1 VTSGYIWAVI
11 LGMGVA
17 NYVVRFAP
25 MAVLARIELPKP
37 LLRFLSFIPVTVMS
51 ALTVGEVLRPDG
63 RWLPLQSNPYLFA
76 AIPTAFVYYKWR
88 SFLGTT
94 VAGILFLLAFQML
107 VG

>member
-1 VTSGYIWAVI
+1 MSSGYIWAVI
-11 LGMGVA
+11 VGMGVA
-17 NYVVRFAP
+17 NYVVRFLP
-25 MAVLARIELPKP
+25 MALLSRLELPKP

-63 RWLPLQSNPYLFA
+63 RWLPPAANPYLLA
-76 AIPTAFVYYKWR
+76 ALPTAFVYYKWR

-94 VAGILFLLAFQML
+94 VAGILFFLVFRAL